1 MLKTYDYPFTKGKG
15 VKRPLADGTTLLM
28 TLNRGIW
35 MLWYS
40 DSLDTVTRG
49 SFRHCAARSRRI
61 GTRISDLL
69 GVTA

>member
-1 MLKTYDYPFTKGKG
+1 MLKTYPYPFDTRKA
-15 VKRPLADGTTLLM
+15 VKRVLDDGTALLM
-28 TLNRGIW
+28 TLERGVW
-35 MLWYS
+35 VLWYS

-61 GTRISDLL
+61 ATRVSDLL